1 MRRASAWDF
10 MVCEQKPSAKTREH
24 VDHPS
29 VVMKSK
35 ARILIDAS
43 DVLFKTVLTHR
54 VAPSDATLIAFKIL
68 EVGVLHH
75 PVPILHYI
83 IYILAQSICTLL

>member
-1 MRRASAWDF
+1 M
-10 MVCEQKPSAKTREH
+10 QP
-24 VDHPS
+24 PS

-35 ARILIDAS
+35 ARILIDVS

-68 EVGVLHH
+68 EVLHH
-75 PVPILHYI
+75 PVH
-83 IYILAQSICTLL
+83 TLLYEMPSNLKGKNFVSKFPGHCPQNTMAFFSSKLDGIKK

>member
-1 MRRASAWDF
+1 
-10 MVCEQKPSAKTREH
+10 
-24 VDHPS
+24 
-29 VVMKSK
+29 MKSK

-75 PVPILHYI
+75 LVSTHTALHYLHTRPI
-83 IYILAQSICTLL
+83 NLHPDYGNTGCGVFNQGVQN

>member
-1 MRRASAWDF
+1 M
-10 MVCEQKPSAKTREH
+10 
-24 VDHPS
+24 
-29 VVMKSK
+29 MKSK

-68 EVGVLHH
+68 EVLHH

-83 IYILAQSICTLL
+83 IYVLAQSICTLISTFSDRLYIEKYMVAATLFF

>member
-1 MRRASAWDF
+1 M
-10 MVCEQKPSAKTREH
+10 
-24 VDHPS
+24 
-29 VVMKSK
+29 MKSK

-68 EVGVLHH
+68 EVLHH
-75 PVPILHYI
+75 PVHTYH
-83 IYILAQSICTLL
+83 IYNRGHSQTALARQKGLFNLTPNCIVDGDF

>member
-1 MRRASAWDF
+1 
-10 MVCEQKPSAKTREH
+10 MVKSRDTKAITQKTRGH

-68 EVGVLHH
+68 EVGFTPSCTHTA
-75 PVPILHYI
+75 LHYLHTRPI
-83 IYILAQSICTLL
+83 NLHPDI

>member
-1 MRRASAWDF
+1 
-10 MVCEQKPSAKTREH
+10 
-24 VDHPS
+24 
-29 VVMKSK
+29 MKSK

-75 PVPILHYI
+75 PVHIHYLHTRPINNMHPDI
-83 IYILAQSICTLL
+83 